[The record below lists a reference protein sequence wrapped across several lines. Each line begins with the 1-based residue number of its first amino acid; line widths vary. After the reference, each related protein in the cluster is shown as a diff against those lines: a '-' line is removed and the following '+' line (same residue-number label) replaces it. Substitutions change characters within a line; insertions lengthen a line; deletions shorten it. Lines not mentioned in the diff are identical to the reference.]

1 MLYVSFLIDLII
13 FCHTSYCWVCAAEQV
28 LTQFFVAV
36 SEVAKSRPVHFQM
49 SDVAKNS
56 GSHAVRG
63 NIQQP
68 FFRMNIPLPSAAHS
82 GFLYSNFGT
91 AQGSHI
97 VAYKAGIS
105 THTPGTI
112 PVAKPKLY
120 QCKECGRAYKWK
132 HTLLRHIRLECG
144 KEPQFQCPYCPQ
156 KSKLK
161 CNLKQHILCKHVS
174 VNAKYK
180 QN

>member
-1 MLYVSFLIDLII
+1 VF
-13 FCHTSYCWVCAAEQV
+13 AAEQV
-28 LTQFFVAV
+28 LIQFFIAV
-36 SEVAKSRPVHFQM
+36 SEVAKSRQVHFLT
-49 SDVAKNS
+49 SDIAKNS
-56 GSHAVRG
+56 GSHAVSG
-63 NIQQP
+63 NVQQQ
-68 FFRMNIPLPSAAHS
+68 FFRMNIPRPSAACS
-82 GFLYSNFGT
+82 GILYSDFGM
-91 AQGSHI
+91 AQGSHV
-97 VAYKAGIS
+97 VAYKAGRS
-105 THTPGTI
+105 TQTPGTI

-120 QCKECGRAYKWK
+120 PCKECGRAYKWK

-180 QN
+180 